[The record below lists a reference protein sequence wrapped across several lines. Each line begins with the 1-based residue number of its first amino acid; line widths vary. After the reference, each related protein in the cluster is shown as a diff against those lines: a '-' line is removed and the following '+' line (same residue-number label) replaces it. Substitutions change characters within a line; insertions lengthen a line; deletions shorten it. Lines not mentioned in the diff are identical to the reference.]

1 MPLMLMEWEMLKTE
15 EMESRRSV
23 GHVYQTIKKRLLFSL
38 DYYKK
43 KRERDILNER
53 KKTLEGEICGLFTCM
68 QIDASE
74 NI

>member
-15 EMESRRSV
+15 EMESRGSV

-43 KRERDILNER
+43 KRERYFER
-53 KKTLEGEICGLFTCM
+53 KKKTLEGEICGLFTCM